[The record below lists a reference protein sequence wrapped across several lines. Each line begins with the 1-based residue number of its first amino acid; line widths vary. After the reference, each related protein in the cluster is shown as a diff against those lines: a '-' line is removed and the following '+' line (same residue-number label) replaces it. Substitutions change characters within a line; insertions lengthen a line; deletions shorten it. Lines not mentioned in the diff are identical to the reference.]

1 MYAALNNPVFVIGT
15 VVCFIGLLLL
25 ALFALAALTIF
36 IGQDVDD
43 FYQDINDEKEGAS
56 PRGRK
61 DKTNR

>member
-1 MYAALNNPVFVIGT
+1 MYAALNNPVIVIGT
-15 VVCFIGLLLL
+15 VVCFIGVLLI
-25 ALFALAALTIF
+25 ALFALAAVVIF
-36 IGQDVDD
+36 LGQDIES